1 MSCCGRQRNI
11 QETYNHML
19 ENDYTMF
26 EPTMYNCPNAL
37 QTFSKYQKTDQCNVM
52 CVPFINDCNKE
63 SGQSF
68 SYDDCEDICGGRGGP
83 KYDPD
88 AVGPKIFNE
97 CKTNIS
103 RSAPNCRELIDSCCQ
118 SGCQQQAKDA
128 DGPNSYEVCVE
139 QCGGESFGYCPDIP
153 QPEPVDPND
162 KDKKPK
168 KPVPPGGDKKP
179 ASKAEQQTFFK
190 TTGGKVTIGVLV
202 ALLVLVLVLLF
213 LRMRK

>member
-19 ENDYTMF
+19 ENDYT
-26 EPTMYNCPNAL
+26 A
-37 QTFSKYQKTDQCNVM
+37 
-52 CVPFINDCNKE
+52 
-63 SGQSF
+63 
-68 SYDDCEDICGGRGGP
+68 P

-88 AVGPKIFNE
+88 AVGPKIFDE
-97 CKTNIS
+97 CKKTISSNID
-103 RSAPNCRELIDSCCQ
+103 NCRELIDSCCE
-118 SGCQQQAKDA
+118 SGCQQQATA
-128 DGPNSYEVCVE
+128 YSGPNSYEVCVE

-162 KDKKPK
+162 KHKKPK
-168 KPVPPGGDKKP
+168 KPPVPIPIPGGDKKP

-202 ALLVLVLVLLF
+202 ALLVLVLVLIF
-213 LRMRK
+213 SRMRK